1 MRTHPKLALT
11 AAALAFAALSAVET
25 RAVTAVID
33 TNITHQKIRGFGGAT
48 VFQPPGLPA
57 SLSDSE
63 MDTLFGNGPGQI
75 GFTILRIRVAPD
87 DAWRAI
93 ELSHAQR
100 ARARGA
106 IVMASPWSPPASMK
120 SNNSLIDGF
129 LNPSSYTA
137 YATYLNDFAKSMAAN
152 GAPLFAVSVQNEPD
166 IDVDYES
173 CVWSPQ
179 QMLDFVR
186 NHAGA
191 ITATRLVAPESFQFR
206 KNISDPILND
216 AVANENFEIVGGH
229 IYGGGLADYPLA
241 RAKDKEAWMTEHLVL
256 ETDWTSVLAT
266 GREIHECLATANFN
280 AYIWWYLRR
289 YYGPLGEDGVVTK
302 RGHVMSQFAKFIRPG
317 FVRVGATGNPT
328 TGVYVSAYRKDKLV
342 IVAINQGASPVDQ
355 IFSVSGASVASVTPW
370 RTSSTLDM
378 AQQPS
383 IAVAANSFTATLPAS
398 SITTF
403 VGDLIFA
410 GPAIVVPP
418 PSRTVA
424 RGATLVL
431 DVTATG
437 EVPSFQWNRNG
448 VPIPGATSRLLTLE
462 AAQPADAG
470 NYTVTVT
477 NSGGSVTS
485 AGATVAVVDTA
496 TPGRL
501 VNISTRS
508 PVGTGFNVQIAG
520 FVIGGSAPK
529 QVLVRAAG
537 PALAGVVDN
546 VLVDPIIE
554 LHDQDAGTIIAT
566 NNNWDSAL
574 LPTFSA
580 VGAFVSL
587 QGAVGWV
594 DGSKDAALLVTLDPG
609 PYTALVRGA
618 DGGTGNAIV
627 EVYEV
632 AGTPTGPKLVNI
644 STRSLVEAGLDVQI
658 GGFVIAGHTAKS
670 VVIRATGPELNDSFA
685 LNGVLADPV
694 IELTVQST
702 GEVITSND
710 DWGAEAASLFGSV
723 GAFAWTPESRD
734 AAIVTSLEPGG
745 YTVIVRGKNGGTGM
759 ALVEIYEKP

>member
-1 MRTHPKLALT
+1 MTRFPGTQLV
-11 AAALAFAALSAVET
+11 AACALAAIATLDSS
-25 RAVTAVID
+25 AVTAAID
-33 TNITHQKIRGFGGAT
+33 TGVVHQKIRGFGGAT

-57 SLSDSE
+57 SLTSAE
-63 MDTLFGNGPGQI
+63 LDTLFGNGPGQI

-87 DAWRAI
+87 DAWRAV
-93 ELSHAQR
+93 ELAHAQ
-100 ARARGA
+100 AAIARGA
-106 IVMASPWSPPASMK
+106 IVMASPWSPPAAMK
-120 SNNSLIDGF
+120 SNNSLVDGF

-137 YATYLNDFAKSMAAN
+137 YATYLNDFAKFMAAN
-152 GAPLFAVSVQNEPD
+152 GAPLFAISVQNEPD

-173 CVWSPQ
+173 CVWTPQ

-186 NHAGA
+186 DHAGA
-191 ITATRLVAPESFQFR
+191 ITAARLIAPESFQFR

-241 RAKDKEAWMTEHLVL
+241 RAKDKEVWMTEHLVL

-317 FVRVGATGNPT
+317 YVRIGATANPAA
-328 TGVYVSAYRKDKLV
+328 GVYVSAYKNDRLV

-355 IFSVSGASVASVTPW
+355 VFSVSGASVASVTPW
-370 RTSSTLDM
+370 TTSSTLSV
-378 AQQPS
+378 AAQPS
-383 IAVAANSFTATLPAS
+383 ISVAANSFTATLPAA
-398 SITTF
+398 SIMTF
-403 VGDLIFA
+403 VGDLVFA
-410 GPAIVVPP
+410 PPAIVTPP

-424 RGATLVL
+424 AGATLVL

-437 EVPSFQWNRNG
+437 EVLSYRWNRNG

-462 AAQPADAG
+462 AAQPADG
-470 NYTVTVT
+470 GTYSVTVS
-477 NSGGSVTS
+477 NSGGCVTS
-485 AGATVAVVDTA
+485 AGATVAIVNSA

-508 PVGTGFNVQIAG
+508 PVGTGSNVQIAG
-520 FVIGGSAPK
+520 FVIGGTAPK
-529 QVLVRAAG
+529 QVLIRAAG
-537 PALAGVVDN
+537 PALSGVVSG
-546 VLVDPIIE
+546 VLVDPSIE
-554 LHDQDAGTIIAT
+554 LHDQDARTIIAT
-566 NNNWDSAL
+566 NNDWSPAL
-574 LPTFSA
+574 LPTFPA

-587 QGAVGWV
+587 PGAVGWI

-609 PYTALVRGA
+609 PYTAIVKGA
-618 DGGTGNAIV
+618 DGGTGNALV
-627 EVYEV
+627 EAYEV
-632 AGTPTGPKLVNI
+632 AGTPNGPRFVNI
-644 STRSLVEAGLDVQI
+644 SARSLVGINHDVQI
-658 GGFVIAGHTAKS
+658 GGFVIAGDTAMS

-702 GEVITSND
+702 GEAITSND
-710 DWGAEAASLFGSV
+710 DWSAEAAPLFGAV
-723 GAFAWTPESRD
+723 GAFAWTPDSRD

-759 ALVEIYEKP
+759 ALVEIYEMP